1 MVPEVP
7 HGDICF
13 SYFGF
18 AHVVVLWVK
27 WSSSYIFFVYFII
40 IGEQMIKQIVAVE
53 KNRNLEKH
61 KKLKVSSDG
70 SSDFEF
76 PFVRFEE
83 IALATQNFSETCVIG
98 HGGFGKVYK
107 VKFSA

>member
-1 MVPEVP
+1 
-7 HGDICF
+7 
-13 SYFGF
+13 
-18 AHVVVLWVK
+18 
-27 WSSSYIFFVYFII
+27 
-40 IGEQMIKQIVAVE
+40 MIKQIVAAE

-70 SSDFEF
+70 SSDLEF

-107 VKFSA
+107 VSSSPDVEARALFPFLFSCLVHSTNGHLMDFFK